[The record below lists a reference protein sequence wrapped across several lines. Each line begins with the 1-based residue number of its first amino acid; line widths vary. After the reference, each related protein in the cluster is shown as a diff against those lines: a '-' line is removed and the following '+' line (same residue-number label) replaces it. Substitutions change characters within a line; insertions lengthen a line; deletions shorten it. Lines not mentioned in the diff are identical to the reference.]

1 MALKPV
7 LVGRP
12 ACDWLTLT
20 SFEEQEERALLECFW
35 NMSRVYRANP
45 ESAKQAQYRGV
56 SFDGAFIGLTEIVKD
71 EQSKRH
77 VMYRS
82 WGCVAQDSLVELCE
96 SPIRRCRRID
106 LQITVPQPF
115 SYRARNLKDEL
126 EGAEW
131 FGRKRKSLLYENS
144 GLDTVYVGSRASDRV
159 IRVYVKE
166 IDGLRWLR
174 FEVEY
179 REDRAN
185 PVYFKCSEG
194 NQQTIGGILRSEI
207 EQLPEVADVGIL
219 AIKEALYH
227 AAVTVS
233 PPERIEQPGG
243 KLSWLKGSVDP
254 VVLRMINDHDD
265 GEAVKNLV
273 KRWYKAVQDLDNMAE
288 FVKVA
293 SNLSQFNP

>member
-1 MALKPV
+1 MVAL
-7 LVGRP
+7 
-12 ACDWLTLT
+12 D
-20 SFEEQEERALLECFW
+20 
-35 NMSRVYRANP
+35 
-45 ESAKQAQYRGV
+45 
-56 SFDGAFIGLTEIVKD
+56 
-71 EQSKRH
+71 
-77 VMYRS
+77 
-82 WGCVAQDSLVELCE
+82 
-96 SPIRRCRRID
+96 
-106 LQITVPQPF
+106 
-115 SYRARNLKDEL
+115 
-126 EGAEW
+126 
-131 FGRKRKSLLYENS
+131 
-144 GLDTVYVGSRASDRV
+144 
-159 IRVYVKE
+159 
-166 IDGLRWLR
+166 
-174 FEVEY
+174 EVEY

-243 KLSWLKGSVDP
+243 KLSWLRGSVDP
-254 VVLRMINDHDD
+254 VILRMINDHDD